1 MQGKKQKKSKTSH
14 VLVVHSRRK
23 IRNTEDK
30 NAGFRLVVLF
40 EMVKQQFWSTLFRR
54 ESETHIIGDMN

>member
-1 MQGKKQKKSKTSH
+1 VKGKKQKNSKTSH
-14 VLVVHSRRK
+14 VLVVHSRRQ
-23 IRNTEDK
+23 IRNTEDT
-30 NAGFRLVVLF
+30 NGGFRLVLLF